1 MFDPMLR
8 PVKERVIRPLAELMG
23 RYVSPLAL
31 TLAGAAL
38 GLAAAGAV
46 LVDLMWLAFSLWLV
60 GRIFD
65 GLDGVVARVTSRRSD
80 LGGYLDMLLDTIVYA
95 AVPVAMALRPLV
107 APGAEPGVAP
117 SAWFPVLPAAAWP
130 ALATVALLAVF
141 YVNIVSWTILS
152 SIIEKLRARAPGEA
166 APERYT
172 TVAMPSGLIE
182 GTETILFFS
191 LFLALPRWYVPLAAL
206 MAALTLIGVAQRV
219 VWARRN
225 LTPGPPA

>member
-1 MFDPMLR
+1 MFDPLLR
-8 PVKERVIRPLAELMG
+8 PVKERVIHPIARLVGGA
-23 RYVSPLAL
+23 VSPIAL
-31 TLAGAAL
+31 TLVGLGIGLGAA
-38 GLAAAGAV
+38 AAT
-46 LVDLMWLAFSLWLV
+46 LFDLMWLALALWLV
-60 GRIFD
+60 SRVFD
-65 GLDGVVARVTSRRSD
+65 GLDGVVARITARQSD

-117 SAWFPVLPAAAWP
+117 SAWFPALPVAAWP

-141 YVNIVSWTILS
+141 YVNIVSWSILS
-152 SIIEKLRARAPGEA
+152 SIIEKRRARTQGDA
-166 APERYT
+166 ASERFT

-206 MAALTLIGVAQRV
+206 MAVLAAVGVIQRV
-219 VWARRN
+219 VWARRM
-225 LTPGPPA
+225 LVPGPPA